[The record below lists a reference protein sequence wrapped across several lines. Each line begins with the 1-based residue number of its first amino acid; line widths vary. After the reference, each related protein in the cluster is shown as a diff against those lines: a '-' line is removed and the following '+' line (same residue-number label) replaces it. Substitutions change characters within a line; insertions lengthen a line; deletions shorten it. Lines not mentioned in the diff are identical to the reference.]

1 MVRVQP
7 DELLGF
13 HRELAPGGEEFA
25 ESLGDL
31 PRTVTDEIVT
41 GKLAHI
47 ASTSGARSP
56 ALARKFPFAHSEKA
70 P

>member
-7 DELLGF
+7 DEFLGF
-13 HRELAPGGEEFA
+13 HTELAPGGEEFA

-41 GKLAHI
+41 GRLAPYREHL
-47 ASTSGARSP
+47 G
-56 ALARKFPFAHSEKA
+56 RKECSAGTEVPLRPLGEG